1 MFINLMVEVKKM
13 FRRLRD
19 IPECLGNIDGVDYEA
34 DIPVKITSH
43 PKLRA
48 DLEKIL
54 ENDEVKTISL
64 DKEYHVHK
72 ITSYGDPFDVWITN
86 DKGEEE
92 CFGEFCFEDIN

>member
-1 MFINLMVEVKKM
+1 M

-48 DLEKIL
+48 DLERIL

-72 ITSYGDPFDVWITN
+72 ITSYGDPFDVWIIN
-86 DKGEEE
+86 DLGEEE
-92 CFGEFCFEDIN
+92 QLGEWIFEEIDVK

>member
-1 MFINLMVEVKKM
+1 M
-13 FRRLRD
+13 FRKLKD
-19 IPECLGNIDGVDYEA
+19 VPECLGNINGVDYQA
-34 DIPVKITSH
+34 DMTVRVTTH

-48 DLEKIL
+48 SVIKMMN
-54 ENDEVKTISL
+54 ENIIDNISL
-64 DKEYHVHK
+64 DKEYHIHK